1 MESLFERFQR
11 WQGRRIHKWHH
22 YFPIYERYLARHRG
36 RPVVLIEIGLGQGG
50 SLAFWR
56 SYLGPQARIIG
67 VDIDP
72 ACERF
77 RDDGFEIHIGSQSD
91 PEFLLSLME
100 SVPTADI
107 VIDDGGHKASEQITS
122 FETIYPR
129 IAETGVYLVEDTQ
142 TSYWD
147 AWKDRTDGMTFLTPE
162 EKRTLNQII
171 GNAYCHIF
179 AFVEEFIVPQT
190 LQEAQRDVYGEEAR
204 LRALI
209 RFAEDE
215 TKHQQMF
222 RRSMALFEKGFGI
235 ACGVIPGRE
244 EVAKVVLGKS
254 RLCSLLLTSMIEWF
268 TQLHYVE
275 HVRSD
280 EQLDGLFRDLI
291 KYHWIDE
298 ATHAKLDSLLINE
311 ICGPLSLAQREHAV
325 EELLELG
332 GAVDGLL
339 SQQAD
344 LDIESLQQAT
354 RRTLTEPDRA
364 EIRTNIRRA
373 YRWTFLVSG
382 LRHPTFVKIVGELTE
397 QGQRRLEA
405 AAEALS
411 A

>member
-1 MESLFERFQR
+1 MLSHTYSYDECLHNSLKVAWKEEDVLRNRDFDYSKRFLPNR
-11 WQGRRIHKWHH
+11 
-22 YFPIYERYLARHRG
+22 L
-36 RPVVLIEIGLGQGG
+36 
-50 SLAFWR
+50 S
-56 SYLGPQARIIG
+56 G
-67 VDIDP
+67 VD
-72 ACERF
+72 
-77 RDDGFEIHIGSQSD
+77 EITCLNQD
-91 PEFLLSLME
+91 
-100 SVPTADI
+100 
-107 VIDDGGHKASEQITS
+107 
-122 FETIYPR
+122 
-129 IAETGVYLVEDTQ
+129 
-142 TSYWD
+142 
-147 AWKDRTDGMTFLTPE
+147 

-325 EELLELG
+325 EELLEFG

-354 RRTLTEPDRA
+354 RRTLTEPERA
-364 EIRTNIRRA
+364 EIRTNIQRA

>member
-1 MESLFERFQR
+1 MLTHTYSYDECLHNSLKVAWKEEDVLRNRDFDYSKRFLPNR
-11 WQGRRIHKWHH
+11 
-22 YFPIYERYLARHRG
+22 L
-36 RPVVLIEIGLGQGG
+36 
-50 SLAFWR
+50 S
-56 SYLGPQARIIG
+56 G
-67 VDIDP
+67 VD
-72 ACERF
+72 
-77 RDDGFEIHIGSQSD
+77 EITCLNQD
-91 PEFLLSLME
+91 
-100 SVPTADI
+100 
-107 VIDDGGHKASEQITS
+107 
-122 FETIYPR
+122 
-129 IAETGVYLVEDTQ
+129 
-142 TSYWD
+142 
-147 AWKDRTDGMTFLTPE
+147 

-235 ACGVIPGRE
+235 TCGVIPGRE

-311 ICGPLSLAQREHAV
+311 ICGPLSLVEREHAV

-354 RRTLTEPDRA
+354 RRTFRERERA
-364 EIRTNIRRA
+364 EIKTNIRRA

-382 LRHPTFVKIVGELTE
+382 LRHPTFVRIVGELTE